1 MDIKIPLPA
10 SSLTIAK
17 SNISSLPLQINQQLD
32 VKVVEIKTDQ
42 NTLALQLANKI
53 IQVQGNQPLN
63 VSDGQTLSLQVVKL
77 QPVPEFKIVNPP
89 VQQLSQPAAATPE
102 ATLQKQAE
110 IILKLVLP
118 QPADNTQAK
127 TVSNIQAQSQKL
139 LSQLVSG
146 QHLHLKLIEVSSKNL
161 TGLLVSNP
169 QTNASNTDSNQ
180 VIKLPNNQISNLPT
194 ITVPLTD
201 NKNNAPLVKLE
212 QIITLEVIKPG
223 SQPQFK
229 MVHRNPADVTEQK
242 IAETFKRYLPI
253 QDSPAVLFTHLLKHI
268 PELEKNEKIPQTL
281 KRLAREILQNLP
293 QKSQITNA
301 ETLKQQVLNSG
312 RFLEAKLAQLID
324 KSDSVLQDDFKLKLL
339 KLIDYLK
346 QQPESKAEQKPQ
358 IHELNLFKEILQKS
372 NNTLARIILDQLN
385 SLPKEESNKQTWSLE
400 LPFLNNDQTEK
411 VSIEIE
417 HDQEPDKPEQKD
429 NWSVSITI
437 SPPELGTIHCKLNC
451 YDHVVS
457 TRFWSE
463 QPNTVAK
470 INSHL
475 GYLKQQLEN
484 NGINPGLMDVQQGK
498 PEQRRQQKPLGQN
511 LLNEKV

>member
-32 VKVVEIKTDQ
+32 VKVIEVKTDQ
-42 NTLALQLANKI
+42 NTLALQLANKTI
-53 IQVQGNQPLN
+53 RVQGNQPLN

-89 VQQLSQPAAATPE
+89 VQQPSQPATTTPE
-102 ATLQKQAE
+102 ANKLQKQEE
-110 IILKLVLP
+110 IILKQVLP
-118 QPADNTQAK
+118 QPTGNTQAK
-127 TVSNIQAQSQKL
+127 TSKI
-139 LSQLVSG
+139 LSQLVNG
-146 QHLHLKLIEVSSKNL
+146 QHLHLKQVEVSSKGL
-161 TGLLVSNP
+161 TGLLISNP
-169 QTNASNTDSNQ
+169 AKTESNQ
-180 VIKLPNNQISNLPT
+180 VIKLSNNQISNLPT
-194 ITVPLTD
+194 ITGSLTD
-201 NKNNAPLVKLE
+201 KNNIPMAKLE
-212 QIITLEVIKPG
+212 QGQIITLEVIKSG

-229 MVHRNPADVTEQK
+229 MVNSNPATVTEQK

-253 QDSPAVLFTHLLKHI
+253 QDSPAVLFTHLLKHM

-293 QKSQITNA
+293 QKSQLTNA

-385 SLPKEESNKQTWSLE
+385 SLPKEEGNKQTWSLE

-417 HDQEPDKPEQKD
+417 QDQQPDKPEQKN

-451 YDHVVS
+451 YDHIVS

-463 QPNTVAK
+463 HPDTVAK

-498 PEQRRQQKPLGQN
+498 PDQKGKQKLLGQN
-511 LLNEKV
+511 LLNEKA